1 MEIKGKEE
9 GNQKKG
15 SDRKKINRE
24 GKDEG
29 TRGRVVVVVAG
40 RPRVGRGV
48 EPGPG
53 RQIFSGCRPRV
64 LRHDSQNLAMYI
76 PSARVIIL
84 CFA

>member
-9 GNQKKG
+9 GKQKKG
-15 SDRKKINRE
+15 GDRKQINRE

-29 TRGRVVVVVAG
+29 TREIQEGYG
-40 RPRVGRGV
+40 GGRGAGV
-48 EPGPG
+48 KSGPG

-64 LRHDSQNLAMYI
+64 LLHDSQNLAMYI